1 MREPNPGRRAS
12 AFFEQLWQTGD
23 RWELDSSELDR
34 ASRGR
39 QIELLADRRYP
50 RALEV
55 GCAAGAFTEML
66 VGLAERVLAIDIAP
80 SAIERARSRGLDSTR
95 VEFRVANAMELD
107 LRDGRP
113 WDLVVMSE
121 TIYYLGWLYP
131 FFDVA
136 WLASEMI
143 GSQVDGGR
151 LLMANTCGRDKDYL
165 LLPPLIDTYR
175 DLFCNVGY
183 ELERQETVSGTKQDV
198 VYDVLISL
206 FRKPAASRST

>member
-1 MREPNPGRRAS
+1 MSEPDPGHRAR
-12 AFFEQLWQTGD
+12 AYFEQLWQTGD
-23 RWELDSSELDR
+23 PWELDASALDR
-34 ASRGR
+34 ASRAR

-55 GCAAGAFTEML
+55 GCAAGAFTEAL

-80 SAIERARSRGLDSTR
+80 SAIEHARGRGLDSTR
-95 VEFRVANAMELD
+95 VDFRAANVMELD
-107 LRDGRP
+107 LRDGGP

-143 GSQVDGGR
+143 ESQVDGGR
-151 LLMANTCGRDKDYL
+151 LLMADTYGRDEDHL
-165 LLPPLIDTYR
+165 LRPSLIDTYR
-175 DLFCNVGY
+175 DLFRNVGY
-183 ELERQETVSGTKQDV
+183 ELEREETVSGTKQDV
-198 VYDVLISL
+198 AYDVLISM
-206 FRKPAASRST
+206 FRAGSARG

>member
-12 AFFEQLWQTGD
+12 AFFERLWQTGD
-23 RWELDSSELDR
+23 RWELDSSALDR
-34 ASRGR
+34 ASRER
-39 QIELLADRRYP
+39 QIELLVDRHYP

-66 VGLAERVLAIDIAP
+66 VELAEQVTAIDIAP
-80 SAIERARSRGLDSTR
+80 SAIERARGRGLDPTR
-95 VEFRVANAMELD
+95 VEFRVANVLELD
-107 LRDGRP
+107 LRDGWP

-131 FFDVA
+131 FFDLA

-151 LLMANTCGRDKDYL
+151 LLMANTYGRDKDYL

-198 VYDVLISL
+198 AYDVLISL
-206 FRKPAASRST
+206 FRKPAA